1 MPTRARKYNTMSMC
15 QRLRSR
21 TRILFIALL
30 AALLSGCATSR
41 VSSVWSDPSHTATR
55 YHNLIVFGVTNN
67 RKVRRAYEDN
77 FVSRLAD
84 IGVHAHPGH
93 DLVADASLSRIVR
106 MTEAI
111 SKTGAD
117 AIIITHLVKDA
128 PQEPPPSARLGRLPG
143 HYHNLVPY
151 FSQVYEDVCRPGY
164 YKGAESLRLE
174 VNLYDAK
181 GERLVWSGRSEQLD
195 PKSEQTTI
203 RGVIGEVVG
212 QMATDGYLPWA
223 R

>member
-1 MPTRARKYNTMSMC
+1 MSM
-15 QRLRSR
+15 RPWLRSR
-21 TRILFIALL
+21 TRILLIALS

-41 VSSVWSDPSHTATR
+41 VSSVWTDPSRSPTR
-55 YHNLIVFGVTNN
+55 YHNIIVFGVTNH

-77 FVSRLAD
+77 FVSSLKEL
-84 IGVHAHPGH
+84 GVHAHPAH
-93 DLVADASLSRIVR
+93 DLVSDASLSRIVR
-106 MTEAI
+106 MTEAV
-111 SKTGAD
+111 SKTNAD

-128 PQEPPPSARLGRLPG
+128 PQEAPPSPRLSRLPG

-151 FSQVYEDVCRPGY
+151 FGQVYDDVCGPGY
-164 YKGAESLRLE
+164 YKGAQSLRLE

-212 QMATDGYLPWA
+212 QMSADGYLPA
-223 R
+223 GLPSASQSAE